1 MANTIRIKRRATGSA
16 GAPTSLQNAELA
28 FNEVDN
34 TLYYGKGT
42 GGAGGTATTVEPI
55 GGTGTFVDK
64 TSTQTISGAK
74 TFSST
79 ITGSVSGNAATA
91 DALSSGFNIDLTGD
105 ATGTVTG
112 VDGSSN
118 VSITVTVADDSHNH
132 LASNIDD
139 FDTQVRTNR
148 LDQLATPTGAVAMG
162 GQKLS
167 GLGTPVN
174 DGDAANKGYVDGV
187 KQALDIKESVKVATT
202 ANITLSGT
210 QTIDGQ
216 AVSAGDRVL
225 VKDQTDAATN
235 GIYVC
240 AAGGW
245 ARADDFGTTVDASTG
260 SFAFVEA
267 GTVNAGNGFVLTT
280 TGHTLGSNNLVFTQF
295 SGAGQITAGGGL
307 TKSGNTIQAVGTAD
321 QITVAAD
328 AISIA
333 TTYAGQSSITTLGT
347 IATGTWQATAVG
359 AAYGGTGKTTLTSN
373 GILYGNGTGAV
384 GVTAAGAN
392 SAILQSNNGTPTWV
406 TTLDGGTF

>member
-64 TSTQTISGAK
+64 TSAQTISGAK

-79 ITGSVSGNAATA
+79 IVGSVSGNAATA

-105 ATGTVTG
+105 ASGTVTG

-118 VSITVTVADDSHNH
+118 VSIAVSVEDDSHNH
-132 LASNIDD
+132 LAANIDD

-174 DGDAANKGYVDGV
+174 EGDAANKGYVDGV

-245 ARADDFGTTVDASTG
+245 ARADDFDTTVDASTG

-347 IATGTWQATAVG
+347 IATGAWQATAVG